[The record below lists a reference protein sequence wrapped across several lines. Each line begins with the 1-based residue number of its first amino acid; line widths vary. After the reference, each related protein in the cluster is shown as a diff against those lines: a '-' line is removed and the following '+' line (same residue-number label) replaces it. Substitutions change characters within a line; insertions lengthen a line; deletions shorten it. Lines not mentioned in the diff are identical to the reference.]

1 MKILATILA
10 AVAVLGALQQPPAV
24 GPIEVLEAEKAWLGA
39 PRLLELARGTG
50 DLGAPVRSAAV
61 RAIGRLEDPRLVP
74 EVLSLKDITVNR
86 RANAI
91 AQLLFGFDPSTDRA
105 LLETATGWMFTS
117 APLPIGSE
125 SAMAAAINVIGPL
138 SRIRYATPEQV
149 HRVEALALGVI
160 NYAASTERHR
170 SNYITATRAMEWL
183 FRVNNRV
190 TGMDEETAP
199 RLGKIVRRMASN
211 DVDEARLYALLALI
225 AGRALDGET
234 VQTALK
240 DRDWQV
246 RRVAMSAVAG
256 GGGGLEDDARID
268 ALLEAFDDP
277 APQVRYEAV
286 RGYARRGA
294 PTRGCG
300 PLQRALSDHDMHVVL
315 AALDSLG
322 DLCKDDNDLTTR
334 LEAEVRVP
342 STVGSWH
349 RETHAFVA
357 LAKRSSERAMP
368 SMEAFTAHPVW
379 WVRMYSAGAAAVAG
393 DLIHLEKLV
402 YDANDNVRE
411 AALEPWRRLKK
422 GDADGAILDA
432 LKRTDVQLLRTAA
445 TMLKD
450 SPKNDA
456 TYRAL
461 LDALRRLTNEG
472 KETSRDA
479 RVPLLEA
486 IAVHASPENANE
498 LQPFLKDF
506 DPKIAEKAAQVMI
519 ALSGRPALP
528 DPQPYRRGWA
538 QEYKDPRQCVIVQL
552 SSGGSFRIQTDP
564 ALAPVAIDRFLKLAL
579 KDHYYDGLT
588 IHRVVPNFVLQGG
601 SPGANEYSGAKEFMR
616 DEVGG
621 RNDRGTVGLSTRGRN
636 TADAQFFINLVDNA
650 RLDHNY
656 TVFAH
661 ILEDDFPV
669 IDKIQEGE
677 VMRTINQT
685 KCPPPLPR

>member
-1 MKILATILA
+1 MKQLAVIVAALA
-10 AVAVLGALQQPPAV
+10 ALALQQSPPTQITG

-50 DLGAPVRSAAV
+50 DLGATVRSAAV

-74 EVLSLKDITVNR
+74 EVLSLKDITVTR

-105 LLETATGWMFTS
+105 LFETATGWMFAS

-125 SAMAAAINVIGPL
+125 SAMAAAVNVIGPL

-160 NYAASTERHR
+160 NYAATDERHR
-170 SNYITATRAMEWL
+170 TNYITAARAMEWL

-190 TGMDEETAP
+190 TGMDDETPP

-211 DVDEARLYALLALI
+211 DVEEARLYALLALI

-234 VQTALK
+234 AQAALK

-256 GGGGLEDDARID
+256 GGAGLEDGARID

-294 PTRGCG
+294 PARGCV
-300 PLQRALSDHDMHVVL
+300 PLEGALSDRDMHVVL

-322 DLCKDDNDLTTR
+322 DLCKDDKELTTR
-334 LEAEVRVP
+334 IEAEVRVP
-342 STVGSWH
+342 PAVGSWH

-393 DLIHLEKLV
+393 DLVHLEKLV

-422 GDADGAILDA
+422 GDADPAILDA
-432 LKRTDVQLLRTAA
+432 LRRMDVQLLRTAA

-479 RVPLLEA
+479 RLPLLEA
-486 IAVHASPENANE
+486 IAIHASPQNANE
-498 LQPFLKDF
+498 LEPFLKDF
-506 DPKIAEKAAQVMI
+506 DPSVAEKAAQVI
-519 ALSGRPALP
+519 IGLSGRRALP
-528 DPQPYRRGWA
+528 APQPYRRGWA
-538 QEYKDPRQCVIVQL
+538 QEYKDPRQCVVVQL
-552 SSGGSFRIQTDP
+552 SSGSSFRIQADP
-564 ALAPVAIDRFLKLAL
+564 SLAPIAVDRFLKLAL

-588 IHRVVPNFVLQGG
+588 FHRVVPNFVLQG
-601 SPGANEYSGAKEFMR
+601 
-616 DEVGG
+616 
-621 RNDRGTVGLSTRGRN
+621 
-636 TADAQFFINLVDNA
+636 
-650 RLDHNY
+650 
-656 TVFAH
+656 
-661 ILEDDFPV
+661 
-669 IDKIQEGE
+669 
-677 VMRTINQT
+677 
-685 KCPPPLPR
+685 